1 MPFVIYADL
10 SYLIEKTD
18 GCKSNPENSSA
29 TKVSENIP
37 SGFSMSTISSSRRI
51 ENKHDVTEVKIVL
64 ESFLSS

>member
-10 SYLIEKTD
+10 SCLIEKTD

-37 SGFSMSTISSSRRI
+37 SGFSISSSRRI